1 MKRRRENRREE
12 DYFVIKA
19 GLDGHEASL
28 ALEIPSR
35 LYNSFS
41 CQFQSSG
48 GVEKL
53 NEFFFAYTDL
63 SKEQKEI
70 FQFSIY
76 DVKNE
81 LRDFDDLF
89 CLLKAFK
96 RTFVR

>member
-1 MKRRRENRREE
+1 MKKRRENRREE

-28 ALEIPSR
+28 ALEIPNK

-41 CQFQSSG
+41 CQFQSSN

-63 SKEQKEI
+63 STEQKEL

-76 DVKNE
+76 DATNE
-81 LRDFDDLF
+81 LRAFDDLF

-96 RTFVR
+96 RIFVM